1 MFVRFRE
8 MKAQRYDKRGHRWS
22 GGERECAG
30 NCKERRRVYPRWG
43 EGVYVK
49 GRTFVEGCPLR
60 PICPLKKPH
69 HRLEVSIVE
78 TRRENGKVRQ
88 HHVASLGSYDLNGG
102 LRQRNDFWADCEDR
116 LGRLANR
123 IGPDIDR
130 LRQAIAARIPPLTD
144 DDRTAMDTAAW
155 DQLEGYWGEMGESR
169 IEQAQDSEKE
179 AVALRSDAAMTEAL
193 GKLVKQVRADGD
205 MEAWHTLNMLYGS
218 SILGSRL
225 RGLRELVE
233 QGIVDIEK
241 DSLRAFLEAMAR
253 V

>member
-8 MKAQRYDKRGHRWS
+8 MKAQRYDKCDHRWS

-30 NCKERRRVYPRWG
+30 NYKDRRRHYPRYG
-43 EGVYVK
+43 AGIIVE
-49 GRTFVEGCPLR
+49 GRTFVKGCPLR

-69 HRLEVSIVE
+69 QRLEVSIVE

-88 HHVASLGSYDLNGG
+88 QHISSLGSYDLHGG
-102 LRQRNDFWADCEDR
+102 LRERERFWIDCEDR

-123 IGPDIDR
+123 IGPEMDR
-130 LRQAIAARIPPLTD
+130 LRQTIAARIPPLTD
-144 DDRTAMDTAAW
+144 EDRAAMNAAAW
-155 DQLEGYWGEMGESR
+155 DQLEGWWSGMGESR

-205 MEAWHTLNMLYGS
+205 MEAWHTLTVVYGS

-241 DSLRAFLEAMAR
+241 DSLKAFLEAMAR